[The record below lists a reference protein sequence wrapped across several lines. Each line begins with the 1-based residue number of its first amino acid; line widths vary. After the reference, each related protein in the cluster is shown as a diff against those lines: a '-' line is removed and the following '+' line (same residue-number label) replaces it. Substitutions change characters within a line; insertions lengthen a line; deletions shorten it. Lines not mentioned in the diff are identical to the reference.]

1 MRRYTIFA
9 LCVLVL
15 VMLTLSAAM
24 AGMKA
29 QKATDPVS
37 GKQLTVA
44 ATTLVVK
51 VNGIPYY
58 FQNKADKAKFTKN
71 PEKYVKETVCPV
83 SGTKVTVT
91 TTTPRIDRNGDIYLF
106 CCNMCP
112 AKFKKDP
119 AKYTAMAPAMSA
131 ALTGNYY
138 CPMHPDITSKTAGKC
153 PVCGMNMVA
162 VTKMNTH
169 MKMK

>member
-29 QKATDPVS
+29 Q
-37 GKQLTVA
+37 
-44 ATTLVVK
+44 
-51 VNGIPYY
+51 
-58 FQNKADKAKFTKN
+58 KADKAKFTKN